1 MLKPCKS
8 THFSRYDKGM
18 CGKLNLFG
26 EIGVIQL
33 DEWDGMLCRG
43 GRPASWG
50 VLPRFLPAA
59 DEVLASVLPPFSCSG
74 GVLPGG
80 RLCQVGKNG

>member
-26 EIGVIQL
+26 EIGGIQL
-33 DEWDGMLCRG
+33 DEWGRMLCCI
-43 GRPASWG
+43 GRSASWG
-50 VLPRFLPAA
+50 AHCASCLPMMGLLGP
-59 DEVLASVLPPFSCSG
+59 SLPPFSCSG